1 MPHLPERGKTVGSVV
16 RGDAS
21 LRTVLCDTAHP
32 CSHSLTQTTMWATL
46 TMPRELAC
54 FLVTKASPQSFLL
67 TVAPTLGY
75 LFHCSI
81 SKYPFFPE
89 TSAAIY
95 LKRLNN
101 HSSSHLQGT

>member
-1 MPHLPERGKTVGSVV
+1 MR
-16 RGDAS
+16 
-21 LRTVLCDTAHP
+21 
-32 CSHSLTQTTMWATL
+32 ATL

-54 FLVTKASPQSFLL
+54 FLVTQASPQSFLL

-89 TSAAIY
+89 TSAALH
-95 LKRLNN
+95 LKRLLIITVA
-101 HSSSHLQGT
+101 HTFRELSKLQALF